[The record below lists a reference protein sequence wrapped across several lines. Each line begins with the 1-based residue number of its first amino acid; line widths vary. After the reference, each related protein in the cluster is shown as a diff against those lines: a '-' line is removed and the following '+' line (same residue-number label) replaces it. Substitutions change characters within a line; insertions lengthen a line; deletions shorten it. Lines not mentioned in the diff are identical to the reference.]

1 MTCSLLGQTKIVP
14 NSSNGTRRLRP
25 KLGGVNLFLQ
35 RFKMAL
41 FKIKNEYFN
50 KLLLDDE
57 FEKDAKRLYFIV
69 RAITYKN
76 EKIAV
81 AIPLRSNINQNFQK
95 NTDEYIAT
103 LPSYKTQI
111 QKGNV
116 AGWHITKMIPIDFR
130 QCITVKSYGQD
141 IQIAENIITNYK
153 KEEFIKKVKKYVN
166 RIESGEKPFGCIDFD
181 NALNILKELNNR

>member
-1 MTCSLLGQTKIVP
+1 
-14 NSSNGTRRLRP
+14 
-25 KLGGVNLFLQ
+25 
-35 RFKMAL
+35 MAL

-69 RAITYKN
+69 RAISYKN

-95 NTDEYIAT
+95 NTDEYIIT
-103 LPSYKTQI
+103 LPSYKTQT

-130 QCITVKSYGQD
+130 QSITIRHYGHD
-141 IQIAENIITNYK
+141 IQIAESIITNYK
-153 KEEFIKKVKKYVN
+153 KDEFINNVKTFVK

-181 NALNILKELNNR
+181 KALNVLKQLNNT